1 MVISDNTGKIIISF
15 ILGGAV
21 GNVYD
26 RFTYFAVPDFIDF
39 HVGNM
44 HWFTFNFA
52 DIFISLGIFAM
63 VIKEFILK
71 KIHEIFK
78 NFFYFCNFNF
88 LISGCGN
95 FRDAVTGQKK
105 TTTDEFLIK
114 KKDPLILPPDYDNLP
129 IPKSKKTK
137 DVNSSL
143 EAAIGD
149 VNNSNLS
156 SEYRQI

>member
-1 MVISDNTGKIIISF
+1 MKYLKIIF
-15 ILGGAV
+15 I
-21 GNVYD
+21 
-26 RFTYFAVPDFIDF
+26 II
-39 HVGNM
+39 
-44 HWFTFNFA
+44 
-52 DIFISLGIFAM
+52 IFIGL
-63 VIKEFILK
+63 
-71 KIHEIFK
+71 
-78 NFFYFCNFNF
+78 N
-88 LISGCGN
+88 GCTN

-105 TTTDEFLIK
+105 KTTDEFLIK

-156 SEYRQI
+156 SEPSSNLENMILKELRKRP

>member
-1 MVISDNTGKIIISF
+1 MKYLKIF
-15 ILGGAV
+15 L
-21 GNVYD
+21 
-26 RFTYFAVPDFIDF
+26 
-39 HVGNM
+39 
-44 HWFTFNFA
+44 
-52 DIFISLGIFAM
+52 IFA
-63 VIKEFILK
+63 IL
-71 KIHEIFK
+71 IG
-78 NFFYFCNFNF
+78 
-88 LISGCGN
+88 ISGCGN

-105 TTTDEFLIK
+105 KTTDEFLIK

-156 SEYRQI
+156 SEPSSNLENMILKELRKRP